1 MILHLSFNNLLQN
14 KVLLNFFLDMNDNL
28 SVHTENENKKTVLCV
43 GMCVLDIVLVCNEF
57 PVEDQD
63 KR

>member
-1 MILHLSFNNLLQN
+1 
-14 KVLLNFFLDMNDNL
+14 MNANA
-28 SVHTENENKKTVLCV
+28 SISIENENKKTVLCV
-43 GMCVLDIVLVCNEF
+43 GMCVLDIVHVCNEF